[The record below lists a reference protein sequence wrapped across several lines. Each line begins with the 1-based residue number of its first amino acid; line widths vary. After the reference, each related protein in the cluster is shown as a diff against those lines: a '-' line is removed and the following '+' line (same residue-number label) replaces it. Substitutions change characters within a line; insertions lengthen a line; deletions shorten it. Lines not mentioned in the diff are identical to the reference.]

1 MLSKNMFSKA
11 LNAGTVLAVS
21 SLLLGSVFTSASW
34 GMERAIEEEFGLPV
48 NLGVVSKIVS
58 SVSELQTICEVQNN
72 PYVKSTVGSLTIRVS
87 SGEMDQVPVSFRG
100 IFQAYPDLTEM
111 YITKMTL
118 GYKEPGHSRIQELA
132 SHLPAR
138 LEKLTLLHCNV
149 DDNGATFL
157 ANVLRNHPLKE
168 LALELNGIGD
178 PGATALA
185 EALKVNK
192 GLKVLKLMGNQ
203 MTDAGAVNLLRPL
216 YEPTNTLKYLDIAA
230 NKNIVALT
238 GAKANEIAASL
249 KAKGVI
255 VNF

>member
-48 NLGVVSKIVS
+48 NLGVVSKNVY

-72 PYVKSTVGSLTIRVS
+72 PYVKRTVGSLTIRVS

-168 LALELNGIGD
+168 LALELNGIRD

-185 EALKVNK
+185 GLEVNK

-203 MTDAGAVNLLRPL
+203 MTDIGAFALVKPL

-230 NKNIVALT
+230 NKNIGGLT
-238 GAKANEIAASL
+238 GAKANEIAAKL